1 MNQSEIYACAP
12 SYSNES
18 VFFNLILNTNYE
30 NTKENCVIFFKN
42 YSKNIII
49 SKRDLFRNIINEL
62 TLSQISNKG
71 VSDNSNESIYLI
83 RTCIKKYSR
92 NNIINALYD
101 FISQNEDNDINNK
114 EILNI
119 NSSSTT
125 NDHSSNEKIIDVDV
139 ENKEEIKDIDKK
151 EKNEEENIV
160 NQRII
165 NNNNNSKNKKNKNGS
180 LLKKKRKHDVTYEN
194 ENIPYTEKKRKNS
207 KNEDK
212 KSAEVNIVVN
222 NNTDNNNTNP
232 NITYNNNN
240 ITIKKEM
247 ILEENDENNI
257 NIENLKIKQ
266 EKDDFFKKSFVF
278 DDKEKEEYK
287 IKLRQRNKSLNN
299 KNPHFIAAVP
309 DNINKKNSFSA
320 GKKIRKKNNIKRI
333 NEKNIRSHLIKINGI
348 VVSYNM
354 DKSEKNIDNN
364 NIVFLCNN
372 NLCKGKGI
380 YLIDKNIFKETEKH
394 NFKKYTHVIAHK
406 NKNLKD
412 ELLKDKT
419 CDGYQILK
427 NDRKIKDKKV
437 IYLK

>member
-62 TLSQISNKG
+62 TLSQISNK
-71 VSDNSNESIYLI
+71 DINNNSNESIYLI

-101 FISQNEDNDINNK
+101 FISQNDDNNIDNK
-114 EILNI
+114 EIINI
-119 NSSSTT
+119 NSSSTM
-125 NDHSSNEKIIDVDV
+125 NVHSPVEKIIDIED
-139 ENKEEIKDIDKK
+139 KEEIKDKDKMK
-151 EKNEEENIV
+151 KTEEENII
-160 NQRII
+160 NQRIT
-165 NNNNNSKNKKNKNGS
+165 NNSSKNKKKKNGS
-180 LLKKKRKHDVTYEN
+180 LLKKKRKHDVGYESQNNPNNGKRSKNSTN
-194 ENIPYTEKKRKNS
+194 EEKKCY
-207 KNEDK
+207 
-212 KSAEVNIVVN
+212 EVNNVVN
-222 NNTDNNNTNP
+222 NKENNNGI
-232 NITYNNNN
+232 ITYNNNN
-240 ITIKKEM
+240 ITIKKEI
-247 ILEENDENNI
+247 ILEENDENNS
-257 NIENLKIKQ
+257 NNENLKIKQ
-266 EKDDFFKKSFVF
+266 EKDDFFKRSFVF
-278 DDKEKEEYK
+278 DEKEKEEYK

-299 KNPHFIAAVP
+299 ENSRFMTKAF
-309 DNINKKNSFSA
+309 DNISEKNSFSA
-320 GKKIRKKNNIKRI
+320 GKKIRKRNNQIKI
-333 NEKNIRSHLIKINGI
+333 NEKNIRCHLIKLSGN

-354 DKSEKNIDNN
+354 DKSEKNIDKN

-372 NLCKGKGI
+372 NLCKGKGVYI
-380 YLIDKNIFKETEKH
+380 VDKNIFKETEKH
-394 NFKKYTHVIAHK
+394 NFKKYPHIIAHK
-406 NKNLKD
+406 NKALKD